1 MLPTSYACGA
11 ALLRTYARIE
21 AGLPLAA
28 AFAAILLAGSACSPE
43 AAASRETKAREAR
56 SESARSAA
64 APSAAATPKPPAETP
79 RTSGQMQREAV
90 AQEGPSSVPAA
101 ALVTNRRCGWL
112 SNPTPG
118 NWWLFDGHGEW
129 ILATQGG
136 DQVPGFDDLP
146 DMSTAGWVETNGH
159 YGYGCAC
166 MTLSYDPATHRVT
179 RIAGAKPK
187 PLKQCRADRGLPRP

>member
-1 MLPTSYACGA
+1 MSGSVPVV
-11 ALLRTYARIE
+11 
-21 AGLPLAA
+21 
-28 AFAAILLAGSACSPE
+28 AFAALFASACSPD
-43 AAASRETKAREAR
+43 
-56 SESARSAA
+56 AA
-64 APSAAATPKPPAETP
+64 APHQSKARDARPAPSSAAGTPKPQAETS
-79 RTSGQMQREAV
+79 RTSGRMQREAV

-129 ILATQGG
+129 ILSTQGG
-136 DQVPGFDDLP
+136 PQAQGFDDMP

-166 MTLSYDPATHRVT
+166 MTISFDPATRRVT
-179 RIAGAKPK
+179 RVANAKPK
-187 PLKQCRADRGLPRP
+187 PLKQCRADKALPKP